1 MNENQIA
8 FIICAD
14 NVQYYNECVRYINE
28 LEVPEQFTTDII
40 CIQEADSMIQGYR
53 AGMQAS
59 DAKYKVYLRQDVF
72 ILNCS
77 FLHDILQIFQQ
88 DESIGLIGMVGCSK
102 LPEDANCINC
112 WDIGSMEI
120 FNGRTLED
128 DFKFRKPNQ
137 KYEAVMAVQGTIM
150 ATQYDIGWQEELEQ
164 VLDGWDFYDIA
175 LSLNMFNNGY
185 KVVVPEQKTPW
196 CYHIKQ
202 WEDLKEY
209 TRLRFKMIE
218 RYPEFFKSEE
228 KREEVLQK
236 YTEQAVQVCSI
247 RNNMIRLMEKGMYQV
262 MGQLAEEIR
271 SSWPGDMQIRE
282 IANMMEIYG
291 LEEASDICVNHSE
304 WFRYHNWPQMYE
316 TYCRIRFALIRI
328 AFQKENDRKED
339 EQIKEL
345 KNKLDMGQISKD
357 AVIKIAGVSL
367 RNTTSIY
374 DCLFHEKMEEPLVSV
389 IIAVF
394 NGEDTIGKTI
404 DSVLNQTYKNIEV
417 IIVDDASTDRSRE
430 IISSYHDDRIRTIL
444 LEKNNNVCNAGNIGF
459 QNAKG
464 KYAALIGHDDL
475 WEKEKL
481 HRQVAFLEE
490 HSSYSACFTW
500 INVIDEY
507 DNITNQENFLLY
519 FKLCPDNLSQS
530 QWINKMMENAN
541 YMCAPSACIRREILE
556 EVGYYR
562 YGLLQLQDYDLWL
575 RLLAEGPV
583 YFLQDRLTKYRQFTE
598 RGNKQNLSA
607 VNPGQQNRTSHEEQW
622 VIYSYLETMEDHK
635 FISLFCKYFKNPNAQ
650 SKSEIKCEKAFMLWK
665 WGNCFAVKLFIELLE
680 DEGARDILR
689 INYQFE
695 LNDFYKMNRKPMFFD
710 LGYKDIS

>member
-40 CIQEADSMIQGYR
+40 CIQEADNMIQGYR

-72 ILNCS
+72 ILNRS

-88 DESIGLIGMVGCSK
+88 DENIGLIGMVGCSK
-102 LPEDANCINC
+102 LPEDANCISC

-128 DFKFRKPNQ
+128 DFKYRKPNQ

-150 ATQYDIGWQEELEQ
+150 ATQYDIGWQEELEK
-164 VLDGWDFYDIA
+164 VLDGWYFYDIA

-218 RYPEFFKSEE
+218 QYPEFFKSRE

-236 YTEQAVQVCSI
+236 YTEQAAQVCSI

-271 SSWPGDMQIRE
+271 LSWPGDMQIRE

-304 WFRYHNWPQMYE
+304 WFRYHNWSQMYE
-316 TYCRIRFALIRI
+316 AYNWMRFGLFRI
-328 AFQKENDRKED
+328 AFHKKD
-339 EQIKEL
+339 EQSEEL
-345 KNKLDMGQISKD
+345 KKKVLMGQISKD
-357 AVIKIAGVSL
+357 AVSKISSISL
-367 RNTTSIY
+367 RNTNPVY
-374 DCLFHEKMEEPLVSV
+374 EYLFQEKLDEPLVSITIPV
-389 IIAVF
+389 H

-404 DSVLNQTYKNIEV
+404 ESVLNQTYYNTE
-417 IIVDDASTDRSRE
+417 IIIIDDASTDRSRE
-430 IISSYHDDRIRTIL
+430 IISSYKDKRIRTFF

-459 QNAKG
+459 QHARG
-464 KYAALIGHDDL
+464 KYIASLGHDDL
-475 WEKEKL
+475 WDKEKL
-481 HRQVAFLEE
+481 RKQVAFLEE
-490 HSSYSACFTW
+490 HPSYSACFTW
-500 INVIDEY
+500 INVIDEN
-507 DNITNQENFLLY
+507 DRINNQEYYLLY
-519 FKLCPDNLSQS
+519 YKLCADNFSQDL
-530 QWINKMMENAN
+530 WIHKMLETVN
-541 YMCAPSACIRREILE
+541 YMCAPSVCLRHEILE
-556 EVGYYR
+556 KTGYYR
-562 YGLLQLQDYDLWL
+562 YGLLQLQDFDLWL

-583 YFLQDRLTKYRQFTE
+583 YFLQERLTYYRQFAKD
-598 RGNKQNLSA
+598 GKNKNLSA
-607 VNPGQQNRTSHEEQW
+607 VNPGQLNRTSHEEKW
-622 VIYSYLETMEDHK
+622 VQYNYLETMEDTKFVRLFHK
-635 FISLFCKYFKNPNAQ
+635 FMKDPTAKG
-650 SKSEIKCEKAFMLWK
+650 KKEILCEKALMLWK
-665 WGNCFAVKLFIELLE
+665 LGNCFALQLFMELLE
-680 DEGARDILR
+680 DEEARDIL
-689 INYQFE
+689 NHKYQVD
-695 LNDFYKMNRKPMFFD
+695 LNEFYSMNKKPLYIDPGF
-710 LGYKDIS
+710 SV